1 MLTQACE
8 SELMDRSSWVELSEF
23 LPAIKRMGFLQA
35 FQQIISFLTWTHQTS
50 TIPLSSDWSLN
61 HNLCGKTF
69 SIHFS
74 FMYTHTTHT
83 HPHTSPLRTCGGGP
97 GAPLSRGSSGREGAV
112 EQGAGTLRAVGA
124 SLRECWRQ
132 QPLGDRGTGKT
143 WAGVCRNLG

>member
-8 SELMDRSSWVELSEF
+8 SEFMTAHHEWSSLEF

-74 FMYTHTTHT
+74 FMYAHTTHT
-83 HPHTSPLRTCGGGP
+83 HTHASLKNVRRGP
-97 GAPLSRGSSGREGAV
+97 GPTSCGAAWGREGAV
-112 EQGAGTLRAVGA
+112 EQGAGTPQGSRGLFCGRPRTAA
-124 SLRECWRQ
+124 SGGQ
-132 QPLGDRGTGKT
+132 GTGKT
-143 WAGVCRNLG
+143 WAGVCRNSG